1 MKTYI
6 IKVKA
11 SAKDAS
17 MSEELQIIDALIK
30 DEEEAIA
37 AYKLA
42 IEQLPQ
48 FKEQLTHILDEEIE
62 HKKELELLK
71 R

>member
-6 IKVKA
+6 IKVKDDV
-11 SAKDAS
+11 KDDVND
-17 MSEELQIIDALIK
+17 IIDILDALIK
-30 DEEEAIA
+30 DEEEAIN

-42 IEQLPQ
+42 IEKLPQ
-48 FKEQLTHILDEEIE
+48 FKEQLQHILDEEIE
-62 HKKELELLK
+62 HKKELEELK

>member
-6 IKVKA
+6 IKVK
-11 SAKDAS
+11 DADITS
-17 MSEELQIIDALIK
+17 DIIDIIDALIK

-42 IEQLPQ
+42 IEKLPQ
-48 FKEQLTHILDEEIE
+48 FKDQLTHILEEEVE
-62 HKKELELLK
+62 HKKELEALK

>member
-1 MKTYI
+1 MKTYVI
-6 IKVKA
+6 TV
-11 SAKDAS
+11 KDAS
-17 MSEELQIIDALIK
+17 VQETIDLIDALIK

-37 AYKLA
+37 AYRAA
-42 IEQLPQ
+42 IEKLPQ

-62 HKKELELLK
+62 HKKELEELK